1 MIRRILGFLRIAGV
15 FVMAAGWLS
24 AQVDSRSEQ
33 IQQARR
39 EKAAEAAPEVAP
51 EGERRLNWIQ
61 DNHILERFATGYHGL
76 TAVIGGLGTGQGF
89 ALGPQYLKD
98 QLLDGNLVF
107 RTSARAASSQAYLL
121 DMQATLPKL
130 ANERLFLDFYA
141 RHRNYPRVDY
151 FGPGPDSGEGSRTNF
166 RLEDTSADVTLGVR
180 PVRNLSLGVTGGALA
195 VNTGRG
201 DRRGIAVTQDVFT
214 PFTTPGLDNQS
225 DFLRAGVFAQFDY
238 RDNPG
243 GPRRGGN
250 YVARFDNYDDR
261 DLALHDHRRLDLEA
275 QQYFPFFNDRR
286 VIALRVRTVM
296 TYTNGNQTVPFYLQP
311 TLGGSDD
318 LRGFRPYRFYDN
330 NHLVVNAEYRWE
342 AFTGMDMALFFDAGK
357 VTPKASQINFH
368 DLEASAGVGFRFNVR
383 NNVFLRLDVGAS
395 HERTMVWLVFG
406 HVF

>member
-1 MIRRILGFLRIAGV
+1 V
-15 FVMAAGWLS
+15 TSGWLS
-24 AQVDSRSEQ
+24 AEVNSRAEE

-39 EKAAEAAPEVAP
+39 EKAAEATPEVAP
-51 EGERRLNWIQ
+51 KGEQRLNWIQ
-61 DNHILERFATGYHGL
+61 DSHILERFATGYHGL
-76 TAVIGGLGTGQGF
+76 TVVLGGLGTGQGF

-107 RTSARAASSQAYLL
+107 RTSARASSSRAYLI

-130 ANERLFLDFYA
+130 ANERVFLDFYA
-141 RHRNYPRVDY
+141 RHRNYPRTDY
-151 FGPGPDSGEGSRTNF
+151 FGPGPDSKEGSRAHF
-166 RLEDTSADVTLGVR
+166 LLEDTSADFTLGAR
-180 PVRNLSLGVTGGALA
+180 PFRNLSVGVTGGLLA

-201 DRRGIAVTQDVFT
+201 SNDDVADIRDLFT
-214 PFTTPGLDNQS
+214 PATTPGLDNQS

-243 GPRRGGN
+243 GPRSGGN
-250 YVARFDNYDDR
+250 YVAKFVNYDDR
-261 DLALHDHRRLDLEA
+261 DLGLHDHRRLDLEA
-275 QQYFPFFNDRR
+275 QQYFPFFNGRR
-286 VIALRVRTVM
+286 VIALRARTVM

-330 NHLVVNAEYRWE
+330 NHIVVNAEYRWE
-342 AFTGMDMALFFDAGK
+342 AFTGLDMALFFDAGK
-357 VTPKASQINFH
+357 VAPKPSQINFH
-368 DLEASAGVGFRFNVR
+368 DLEGSAGVGFRFNIQ

-395 HERTMVWLVFG
+395 HERTMIWFVFG